1 MTVSKLLKIKA
12 CYYLCELTNR
22 CRLRRL
28 HLRFYTQLH
37 AIEDGY

>member
-1 MTVSKLLKIKA
+1 MTVNKLLKIKA
-12 CYYLCELTNR
+12 CYYLCKLTNR

-28 HLRFYTQLH
+28 NLRFISQLH